1 MHVKFE
7 RVLCGVDPS
16 EESLDA
22 AHQGARLMSDEGTIV
37 LVSVVELDMAVH
49 AGWATGD
56 ILEQLRADSATALEQ
71 ARVEIAK
78 LRAVETRLLQGPTLA
93 CFREEIEQEKP
104 DLVAA
109 GTHGH
114 RRAAGILL
122 GTVTTTLL
130 HDAPCSVLIARA
142 APDWA
147 TFPSRVVVGVDGSAE
162 AEAAAATAAAIATRY
177 GSSLRRVAASSGKGI
192 EEAAARTGI
201 EVVAG
206 KPVDVLIEASADA
219 DLVVIG
225 SRGLHGVKALGSV
238 SERVAHQARCSVLV
252 VR

>member
-1 MHVKFE
+1 MPVTFD

-16 EESLDA
+16 EESFDA
-22 AHQGARLMSDEGTIV
+22 AQQGARLASDQGTMI

-56 ILEQLRADSATALEQ
+56 ILEQLRADSAAALDRVQ
-71 ARVEIAK
+71 AEIAK
-78 LRAVETRLLQGPTLA
+78 LRTVETRLLQGPTLA
-93 CFREEIEQEKP
+93 CFREEIEQDKP
-104 DLVAA
+104 DLVSV

-114 RRAAGILL
+114 SRAAGILL

-142 APDWA
+142 AQDPPS
-147 TFPSRVVVGVDGSAE
+147 FPARIVVGLDGSAE
-162 AEAAAATAAAIATRY
+162 AEAAAATADAIATRY
-177 GSSLRRVAASSGKGI
+177 GSSLRRVAASSGKEI
-192 EEAAARTGI
+192 DEATVGSGV
-201 EVVAG
+201 EVIAG
-206 KPVDVLIEASADA
+206 KAVDVLVEASAEA
-219 DLVVIG
+219 DLVVMG